1 MDMDIVKQGYN
12 TTHLNSN
19 IRILRKGMRISQEE
33 LANRI
38 GLNRGNIA
46 SYENGTAEPKICNL
60 LKLSHL
66 FDVSI
71 VYLTQVDLRN
81 EETLRAAREASR
93 KNPNFH
99 TDESLQSY
107 LQRAN
112 ELEQVIDGLS
122 TCCRYKLKM
131 VGGEMSKEMQIVAMH
146 FEELY
151 DTAQALLNEHRS
163 LLNHFGNGKK

>member
-1 MDMDIVKQGYN
+1 MDIVKQDYN

-33 LANRI
+33 LASRI

-60 LKLSHL
+60 LKLSQL
-66 FDVSI
+66 FGVSI
-71 VYLTQVDLRN
+71 AYLTQVDLSDT
-81 EETLRAAREASR
+81 ETLEKAREASR
-93 KNPNFH
+93 NNPHFH
-99 TDESLQSY
+99 TNGSLQSY
-107 LQRAN
+107 LKRAQ
-112 ELEQVIDGLS
+112 ELEQVMHGLS
-122 TCCRYKLKM
+122 TCCRYKLKKL
-131 VGGEMSKEMQIVAMH
+131 GEQVPKELQIVAMH

-163 LLNHFGNGKK
+163 LLNYFDDSKK